1 MKINYLRVSVTDCC
15 NLNCIYCRPLSL
27 ANHVPRSKLLRF
39 EEIRDFVALAV
50 QWGIDKVRI
59 TGGEPLVRNNIV
71 NLVEIL
77 SQIKGIRD
85 LTMTTNGVRLEEF
98 AQELKQ
104 AGLSRINVSLD
115 SLDRERFTHI
125 TGYDKLLEVLRGIK
139 AARKVGLD
147 PVKINVVILKGV
159 NEEEILKFVSFGL
172 EQGLIIRFI
181 EYMPIGGI
189 GQNNRYL
196 PNNFAKEIIER
207 KWGGLEPLSSYN
219 GSPAKYFKIRGTH
232 SRLGFIN
239 SISRPFCSSC
249 SRLRLTAKGE
259 LRPCLF
265 TNFGVNLKKALGK
278 KDKETKREEIKAL
291 FDLAVRN
298 KVKRELS
305 SLSNPQKKHQKAPS
319 KFNSE
324 IKERSAA
331 FIEGNMFQIGG

>member
-1 MKINYLRVSVTDCC
+1 MKINYLRVSVTDRCS
-15 NLNCIYCRPLSL
+15 LNCIYCRSLPLVSYIP
-27 ANHVPRSKLLRF
+27 HHELLRF
-39 EEIRDFVALAV
+39 EEIRDFVTLAV
-50 QWGIDKVRI
+50 QWGIDKVRV
-59 TGGEPLVRNNIV
+59 TGGEPLARNNIV
-71 NLVEIL
+71 NLVRML
-77 SQIKGIRD
+77 SEIKGIKD
-85 LTMTTNGVRLEEF
+85 LAMTTNGVRLAEF

-104 AGLSRINVSLD
+104 AGLSRINISLD
-115 SLDRERFTHI
+115 SLERKNFTHI

-181 EYMPIGGI
+181 EYMPIDGI
-189 GQNNRYL
+189 GQNNWYL

-207 KWGGLEPLSSYN
+207 KWGSLKPITSYN
-219 GSPAKYFKIRGTH
+219 GSPAKYFKIKGTH

-265 TNFGVNLKKALGK
+265 TNFGVNLKKALRK
-278 KDKETKREEIKAL
+278 KAKETKREEIKAL

-324 IKERSAA
+324 IKEESAA
-331 FIEGNMFQIGG
+331 FIKGNMSQIGG